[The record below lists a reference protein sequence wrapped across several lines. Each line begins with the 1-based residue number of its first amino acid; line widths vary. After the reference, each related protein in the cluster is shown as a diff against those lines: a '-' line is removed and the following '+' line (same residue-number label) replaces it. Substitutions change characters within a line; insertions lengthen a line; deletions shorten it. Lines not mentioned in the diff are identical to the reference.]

1 MQPDWRKEGESLVC
15 DVPRGETWQA
25 LRKGGTAGMYVIIV
39 GLSWWVKAQLAERD
53 PIAWTVVD
61 DLLWVIQE
69 MKKGMAPFVSAPQ
82 KRVHGDDK
90 EDEKVP
96 SAKRM

>member
-1 MQPDWRKEGESLVC
+1 
-15 DVPRGETWQA
+15 
-25 LRKGGTAGMYVIIV
+25 MYVIIV
-39 GLSWWVKAQLAERD
+39 SLSWWVKAQHAERD
-53 PIAWTVVD
+53 PIAWTVID

-69 MKKGMAPFVSAPQ
+69 MKKGMAPFVSASQ
-82 KRVHGDDK
+82 KRVRGDDK